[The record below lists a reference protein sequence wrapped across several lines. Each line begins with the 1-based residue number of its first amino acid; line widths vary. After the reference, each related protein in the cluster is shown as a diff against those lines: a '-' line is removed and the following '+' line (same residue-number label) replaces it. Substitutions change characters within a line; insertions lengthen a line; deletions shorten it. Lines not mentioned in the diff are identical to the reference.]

1 MGYVQNVVVPQARN
15 PYDHLQGNMVLFENV
30 FPGADMTTVKGLLLG
45 TAAGLVAVA
54 GAQAADLPVK
64 AAPVQYVKICSLYG
78 DGFYYIPGTD
88 TCIKMG
94 GYLRVQGEYNMGQ
107 GGQASGSGTTEGAQA
122 RYTRDFTNDF
132 NYRVRGAISWDVRQQ
147 TEYGTLRTYIR
158 FGAENTTPNNT
169 GAATTFNPFWD
180 RAFIQFA
187 GFTVGRSQSFFDLAT
202 YGGAYSYHNV
212 RVSGDTGASGQNLW
226 AYTAQF
232 GNGFSGT
239 LSLEDPAT
247 RKNGTIDVTVPTFWA
262 ANGATTPDSAF
273 AIQATTLNGFRMP
286 DIVANGRVD
295 QAWGFAGVS
304 AAIHDASGAYYG
316 TANNVNNGHP
326 ADKIGWAVAA
336 GGQLNLPGGDA
347 FGVNVCYTEGAPGFC
362 TNQGSYQNYNASTSV
377 GLGWINDGVFGTGT
391 QVELT
396 KAWSALAYY
405 QHIWNPRWRTSWFG
419 GYVQIDYNTNATNL
433 INGSLATAGG
443 RAACGVA
450 AGVAGAGA
458 ATFAVIAPGAG
469 NSCNPDWSFYEIG
482 TRTQFN
488 PVPQLDIGLELLY
501 THVNTAYKGPATVA
515 ANTSRPAVPLIDD
528 QNVWSAMLRW
538 QRNFYP

>member
-1 MGYVQNVVVPQARN
+1 MEVEMK
-15 PYDHLQGNMVLFENV
+15 MV
-30 FPGADMTTVKGLLLG
+30 KSLLLG
-45 TAAGLVAVA
+45 SAAGLVAVA
-54 GAQAADLPVK
+54 GAQAADMPVK

-94 GYLRVQGEYNMGQ
+94 GYLRVQGEYNMGA
-107 GGQASGSGTTEGAQA
+107 GGQASGSSTTEGAQA
-122 RYTRDFTNDF
+122 RYTRDLTNDF

-158 FGAENTTPNNT
+158 FGAENTTPVNT
-169 GAATTFNPFWD
+169 GATTTFNPFWD

-247 RKNGTIDVTVPTFWA
+247 RKGGGTVDVNSLNFFNF
-262 ANGATTPDSAF
+262 NGAIGQDNAF
-273 AIQATTLNGFRMP
+273 AINGAPGAAGTAFGFRMP
-286 DIVANGRVD
+286 DIIVNGRVD

-304 AAIHDASGAYYG
+304 AAIHDASGAYYSAG
-316 TANNVNNGHP
+316 TTGANSVNNGHP
-326 ADKIGWAVAA
+326 ADKIGWSAAA
-336 GGQLNLPGGDA
+336 GAQFNLPGGDA
-347 FGVNVCYTEGAPGFC
+347 LGFNACYSEGAAGFC
-362 TNQGSYQNYNASTSV
+362 TNQGAFQVYNASTSV
-377 GLGWINDGVFGTGT
+377 GLGWIADGVFGAGT
-391 QVELT
+391 SVELT
-396 KAWSALAYY
+396 KVWSALAYY

-419 GYVQIDYNTNATNL
+419 GYVNVDYNDTATGL
-433 INGSLATAGG
+433 INAGFG
-443 RAACGVA
+443 AASVCARAAGI
-450 AGVAGAGA
+450 GNLGALTA
-458 ATFAVIAPGAG
+458 ITPLAG
-469 NSCNPDWSFYEIG
+469 NSCSPDYSFYEIG

-488 PVPQLDIGLELLY
+488 PVPQLDIGLEILY
-501 THVNTAYKGPATVA
+501 THHNTAYKGPANVA
-515 ANTSRPAVPLIDD
+515 ANGSRPAILGSLVDD
-528 QNVWSAMLRW
+528 QNVWSGMLRW